1 MIDRIE
7 IKTGAAGWHLAA
19 PLLEAVWPPEVVA
32 SLPWRDVTW
41 ASPDQRVLVFDAE
54 GEVIGHA
61 AIILRD
67 ATWDGRTVRVGGIG
81 GVATRKDYRRQGV
94 ARAAMRRAVQEIHDA
109 HDVEF
114 GLLFCEPRHAP
125 IYEKLGWRAFEGDVF
140 VSLPRGR
147 VRFHVTDPHVLALK
161 IAPRTG
167 VLDLCGLPW

>member
-1 MIDRIE
+1 MAAQCE
-7 IKTGAAGWHLAA
+7 LGALAA
-19 PLLEAVWPPEVVA
+19 
-32 SLPWRDVTW
+32 
-41 ASPDQRVLVFDAE
+41 SPQE
-54 GEVIGHA
+54 KTI
-61 AIILRD
+61 
-67 ATWDGRTVRVGGIG
+67 DG
-81 GVATRKDYRRQGV
+81 KGV
-94 ARAAMRRAVQEIHDA
+94 ARAAMRRVVQEIHDA

-147 VRFHVTDPHVLALK
+147 VRFHVTDPYVLALK